1 MRGSRGVV
9 HSAFSLSRTTPSTA
23 TPSNT
28 QLTLSVVLKAGPD
41 TSTPDPPALLPNV
54 GDSNTTSEDMTEI
67 LYYCINNS
75 HNAHY
80 LSWFFHNLQ

>member
-1 MRGSRGVV
+1 M
-9 HSAFSLSRTTPSTA
+9 
-23 TPSNT
+23 
-28 QLTLSVVLKAGPD
+28 QLTLSVVLNTGPD

-54 GDSNTTSEDMTEI
+54 GDSNTTSEDMTEF

-80 LSWFFHNLQ
+80 LSWFFHNLQEIINSVMVTNDMLKDSCIKCISQTV